1 MRTPKFSSSS
11 WIWRWSSSVMLIE
24 NHSSAMSRSSVAKG
38 PLESPL
44 TLMKSA
50 VRCTI
55 AAGSLSLVTKFL
67 STIGIHRVCS
77 SRWAPLSSSWVTLG
91 STASF
96 GVSNWGSSPC
106 SSEFIGVLMST
117 PRSVVIVGLLSSL
130 PMRRNKSLPTW
141 SIAKRVLHI
150 SAFATSTNLP
160 SWDSFGYCGFS
171 PWQKDFRRKLSMIF
185 PVKSVKF
192 RKPINANH

>member
-1 MRTPKFSSSS
+1 
-11 WIWRWSSSVMLIE
+11 MLIE
-24 NHSSAMSRSSVAKG
+24 NNSSAMSRSSVAKG
-38 PLESPL
+38 SLESPL

-67 STIGIHRVCS
+67 STTGIHRVCS
-77 SRWAPLSSSWVTLG
+77 SRWAPFSSSWVTLG

-106 SSEFIGVLMST
+106 LSELIGVLMST
-117 PRSVVIVGLLSSL
+117 PRTVVIVGLLSSL
-130 PMRRNKSLPTW
+130 PMRSNKSLPAW
-141 SIAKRVLHI
+141 SIAIRVLRI

-171 PWQKDFRRKLSMIF
+171 PWQKDCKRKFSMTF
-185 PVKSVKF
+185 PAKSV
-192 RKPINANH
+192 AD